1 LAELRRRG
9 GPAMTE
15 KWIFTTW
22 EAGRYCGVSPYT
34 VRHWVRAGKLQAYVT
49 PGGHRRIRRQDLDAF
64 LLAHGMPLPSDF
76 KSGSKRV
83 LLLTSESESL
93 IRGLEGHSGAFEFKA
108 APSPFHAGLLLA
120 TYDPHLFIVELDGEA
135 WDGLAL
141 CRCIHETPQTAHIQ
155 LAALARE
162 ITVEL
167 LEAAQAAGVLRC
179 FTQPLDPKEVRR
191 LLKVL
196 FPHASWVPSP

>member
-1 LAELRRRG
+1 VEFWRRDS
-9 GPAMTE
+9 PDMAQ
-15 KWIFTTW
+15 KSIFTTW

-34 VRHWVRAGKLQAYVT
+34 VRHWVRTGKLQAYAT

-64 LLAHGMPLPSDF
+64 LLDHGMPLPADF

-83 LLLTSESESL
+83 LLLTSEPEGL
-93 IRGLEGHSGAFEFKA
+93 IRTLEESSGAFEFKA
-108 APSPFHAGLLLA
+108 APSAFHAGLLLV
-120 TYDPHLFIVELDGEA
+120 TYDPHLFIVEIDGEG
-135 WDGLAL
+135 WDGMAL

-167 LEAAQAAGVLRC
+167 LEAAQAAGALRC
-179 FTQPLDPKEVRR
+179 FTKPLDPKEVRR
-191 LLKVL
+191 LLRAL
-196 FPHASWVPSP
+196 FPHASWVPSA